1 MTITEKTVQR
11 LKESIKQLKSKVST
25 TRALQK
31 KKDLLDQKYND
42 SQYKFKTVFE
52 QSSLGQ
58 KFINSD
64 LKIVKVNNA
73 LVKLLGYTKKELL
86 GMRIM
91 DIAVPEFKESWT
103 ELQFEL
109 WTNKK
114 SSFSIDTCIFK
125 KDRSI
130 VWCHISS
137 ILLEDN
143 GETLGYTILEDVTL
157 RKEMESTLNEA
168 NDREKLFQQQLLEM
182 TLNTQEKERARIADD
197 LHNSLGQILFGVG
210 MSLDHIKLD
219 RSDYHSENIENIK
232 NSKKLLYKCINECRR
247 ISHDLMPSVLEDFG
261 LQDAIEGICSQL
273 NEKIELTCK
282 FKGLDNRLPKYL
294 EIAVFRIIQELAMNL
309 VKHAEATKASLTV
322 GIDQKD
328 ISVVIE
334 DNGKGFTKTS
344 IEEGDGIGIRS
355 IKTKLQ
361 LLRGELF
368 IDSKP
373 GNGTIINIRLPL
385 KVASLN

>member
-11 LKESIKQLKSKVST
+11 LKENIKQLKSEVSAT
-25 TRALQK
+25 KALQK
-31 KKDLLDQKYND
+31 KQDLLDRKYND
-42 SQYKFKTVFE
+42 SQDKFKTVFE

-73 LVKLLGYTKKELL
+73 LVKLLGYSKKELI

-91 DIAVPEFKESWT
+91 DIAVPEFKDTWT
-103 ELQFEL
+103 ELQLEL

-125 KDRSI
+125 KDKSI
-130 VWCHISS
+130 VWCHVTS

-143 GETLGYTILEDVTL
+143 GDTLGYTILENVTS
-157 RKEMESTLNEA
+157 RKEMEKALEEA
-168 NDREKLFQQQLLEM
+168 NEREKLFQQQLLEM

-210 MSLDHIKLD
+210 MSLDNIKLD
-219 RSDYHSENIENIK
+219 KSDYHKENIENIK

-261 LQDAIEGICSQL
+261 LQDAIEGICNQL
-273 NEKIELTCK
+273 NEKMQLKCK
-282 FKGLDNRLPKYL
+282 FRGFHNRLPKYL

-309 VKHAEATKASLTV
+309 VKHAEATKASLSV
-322 GIDQKD
+322 GINQED
-328 ISVVIE
+328 ISVIIE
-334 DNGKGFTKTS
+334 DNGKGFPNTS
-344 IEEGDGIGIRS
+344 VEEGDGIGIRS
-355 IKTKLQ
+355 IKTKLH
-361 LLRGELF
+361 LLKGELN
-368 IDSKP
+368 IDSTP
-373 GNGTIINIRLPL
+373 GAGTIINIRLPL
-385 KVASLN
+385 KVASLA